1 MFYCLVCADLML
13 RHFISNIFF
22 KNIVRIFFVPREI
35 FFKKQNC
42 ETQTLKFSNL
52 KQIKT
57 NKPKTNTKNTKIKT
71 KSNEAFIVK
80 KAAL

>member
-1 MFYCLVCADLML
+1 MKLIQY
-13 RHFISNIFF
+13 
-22 KNIVRIFFVPREI
+22 
-35 FFKKQNC
+35 
-42 ETQTLKFSNL
+42 TTLKFSNL